1 MNTIVCGVDGSA
13 GAREAVRV
21 SAALARRLD
30 ARLVAVHV
38 LDRPQAGAESVA
50 AKILA
55 EEAPGVAGEARVE
68 VGDVAERLAAAAR
81 AADAL
86 MIVLGARRR
95 GRSRAFL
102 RARSVT
108 GLASMTGV
116 PVLVAPAAPALDAPE
131 RDAPVPAPAPR
142 AVRTAPGRRDRRPRR
157 ARLRPRWTRPSF
169 RRTLTVGR
177 RP

>member
-1 MNTIVCGVDGSA
+1 
-13 GAREAVRV
+13 
-21 SAALARRLD
+21 ALARRLD

-55 EEAPGVAGEARVE
+55 EEAPGVAAEARVE
-68 VGDVAERLAAAAR
+68 VGDVAERLAAVAR

-108 GLASMTGV
+108 GLAAMTDV
-116 PVLVAPAAPALDAPE
+116 PVLVAPAAHAPAPELDAV
-131 RDAPVPAPAPR
+131 AAAPAPR
-142 AVRTAPGRRDRRPRR
+142 AERTTPARRGRRPRR
-157 ARLRPRWTRPSF
+157 ARLRPRWTRPPF
-169 RRTLTVGR
+169 RRT
-177 RP
+177 